1 MGKLCF
7 STEVA
12 MHWLREHMR
21 DRVSTPASI
30 DPDNLLSF
38 PPRASASSDSTTA
51 ALDLVS
57 EAAETIRTI
66 QERATQSEARA
77 AVLAEQAIEK
87 LRLAEARIQSAETAR
102 REAEENLQ
110 RAAERLEDTEEELE
124 RTGFRIRAAEA
135 ELAGAEDR
143 IKATE
148 ARALTAERAFKQLE
162 QAIRAQ
168 LIGLE
173 KSMSARS
180 AHAA

>member
-1 MGKLCF
+1 MLRCCGRAEKKAFMKILIVDDHVLIREALRSVLQELKGSATVLEASNCCQ
-7 STEVA
+7 A
-12 MHWLREHMR
+12 MEL
-21 DRVSTPASI
+21 
-30 DPDNLLSF
+30 
-38 PPRASASSDSTTA
+38 TA
-51 ALDLVS
+51 AHADIGLILLDLNLPDRDGFS
-57 EAAETIRTI
+57 
-66 QERATQSEARA
+66 
-77 AVLAEQAIEK
+77 VLAELRERHPAISAVV
-87 LRLAEARIQSAETAR
+87 LSGAETAR

-110 RAAERLEDTEEELE
+110 RATERLEDTEEELE

-135 ELAGAEDR
+135 ELARAEDR

-173 KSMSARS
+173 KSISARS

>member
-1 MGKLCF
+1 MN
-7 STEVA
+7 
-12 MHWLREHMR
+12 WLREHMR
-21 DRVSTPASI
+21 DRVSRSGSM
-30 DPDNLLSF
+30 DSDNLLSF
-38 PPRASASSDSTTA
+38 PPRASAAPDSTTA

-77 AVLAEQAIEK
+77 ALLAEQAIEK
-87 LRLAEARIQSAETAR
+87 LRLAEVRIQSAETAR
-102 REAEENLQ
+102 REVEENLQ
-110 RAAERLEDTEEELE
+110 RATERLEDAEEELS
-124 RTGFRIRAAEA
+124 RTGSRIRAAEA
-135 ELAGAEDR
+135 ELARAEDR

-148 ARALTAERAFKQLE
+148 VRALTAERAFKQLE

-173 KSMSARS
+173 KSMSARP

>member
-1 MGKLCF
+1 
-7 STEVA
+7 

-21 DRVSTPASI
+21 DRVSTAASI

-77 AVLAEQAIEK
+77 ALLAEHAIEK

-135 ELAGAEDR
+135 ELARAEDR

-173 KSMSARS
+173 KSISARS